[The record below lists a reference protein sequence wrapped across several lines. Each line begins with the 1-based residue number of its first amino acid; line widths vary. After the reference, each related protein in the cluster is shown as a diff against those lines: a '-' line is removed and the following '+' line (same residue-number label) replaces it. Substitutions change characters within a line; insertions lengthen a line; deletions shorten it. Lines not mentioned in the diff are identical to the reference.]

1 MEFAHEIIVVVE
13 GAASVYTNVE
23 VGEAGTVEALF
34 NVAIGFVE
42 VEGEAAMS
50 MVEGAVLVG
59 GIGKNESRG
68 ESSESKGRAET
79 TGEGGHGVRTDW
91 EWETRGCWIRWRDI
105 CEGGGE
111 VKGKN
116 VVDVLGREGGLFGTR
131 TPRPSPGS
139 GGRLQ
144 QPRTP
149 TPRHDPER
157 PRPIQRADRQNLTF
171 RIREPFPRRP
181 SDNVT
186 ALQTPCL
193 WRLTSLTTTDVPSA
207 FLPLALVILSGRS

>member
-144 QPRTP
+144 QPHSPGPGTGL
-149 TPRHDPER
+149 
-157 PRPIQRADRQNLTF
+157 RPIQPGVLAKINISGTVLSPTLHQRDRA
-171 RIREPFPRRP
+171 
-181 SDNVT
+181 SDPVSLAPYVT
-186 ALQTPCL
+186 HHN
-193 WRLTSLTTTDVPSA
+193 
-207 FLPLALVILSGRS
+207 